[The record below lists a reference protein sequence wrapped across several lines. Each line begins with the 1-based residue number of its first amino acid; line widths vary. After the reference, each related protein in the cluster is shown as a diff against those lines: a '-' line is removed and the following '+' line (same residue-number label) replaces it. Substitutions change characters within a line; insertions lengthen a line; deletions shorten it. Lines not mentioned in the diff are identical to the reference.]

1 MTLQVSLNFTS
12 PNRPTAPFIIFHNF
26 SSVIRHFLTD
36 SFRSLTK
43 INQQL
48 ALIIASDAR
57 RRPEMKDD
65 K

>member
-26 SSVIRHFLTD
+26 SLVIRHFLTD

-65 K
+65 